1 MQPSQVDHEVRA
13 ALEAADSPD
22 NSPAEKAEMLMEI
35 AMRLQLRPR
44 DPAQLLQAVELYDRA
59 LQTCPQKLALLAARI
74 RARRG
79 TALQAIPA
87 QDSQYLQAALED
99 YDAVS
104 GVFSTLGTAAE
115 LAELD
120 MNRGLVLQTLAGFGA
135 VPMQQAISAYQ
146 SALRFFERDS
156 HPREYAILHNNLA
169 TAFLSLPAASESGK
183 LREALAV
190 QSFEEAL
197 RVVTLEAQPVEYA
210 MLQNNLGNAL
220 QHADSAHPIENCLR
234 ALDAY
239 DESLKV
245 RTRSA
250 MPIEYANTLSN
261 RAACLARIPD
271 SPEHPEQG
279 NPENVQRAI
288 EDYRLAREVF
298 ASLGESGR
306 AQLVSQMLE
315 DLESG
320 VEALASQTNT
330 EMDHE
335 QSG

>member
-1 MQPSQVDHEVRA
+1 MQLSQVDHQVRA
-13 ALEAADSPD
+13 ALAAADSPD

-35 AMRLQLRPR
+35 AMELQLRPR

-59 LQTCPQKLALLAARI
+59 SQTCPQDLPLLAARI

-87 QDSQYLQAALED
+87 QDSQYLQAALDD
-99 YDAVS
+99 YDAVQP
-104 GVFSTLGTAAE
+104 VFAELGTPAE
-115 LAELD
+115 QAELD

-135 VPMQQAISAYQ
+135 APMQQAISAYQ
-146 SALRFFERDS
+146 SALRFFERAS

-169 TAFLSLPAASESGK
+169 TAFLSLPVASEGGK

-220 QHADSAHPIENCLR
+220 QHADSVHPVENCLR

-250 MPIEYANTLSN
+250 MPVEYANTLSN

-271 SPEHPEQG
+271 TPAHPERG
-279 NPENVQRAI
+279 NPQNVQRAI
-288 EDYRLAREVF
+288 DDYRLAREVF

-320 VEALASQTNT
+320 VAALASQTST
-330 EMDHE
+330 ELNHE
-335 QSG
+335 QPG